1 MTAQELLDE
10 LLDLQKQGFD
20 LDALDVSTEKTGFL
34 NGYSNGVE
42 VEDSSLIIYLW

>member
-20 LDALDVSTEKTGFL
+20 LDALDVATETTNFL
-34 NGYSNGVE
+34 NGYSMGVE